1 MANGFGL
8 PAQSQRPGGRYTQ
21 VSNRTNDLL
30 ALLMLVIA
38 LLGIG
43 VCGLL
48 WGSWTRLALAP
59 TATPTA
65 TSAPLPTPT
74 PDRAGTQVAQAVMTQ
89 IATRQLV
96 VTPDQT
102 TVTTPTSANVVH
114 LPVVSSSSSTPGP
127 ASTVL
132 IATPSSTTETI
143 LLPVVRLDLTPTPTE
158 TPTVTPT
165 EPPPTATPT
174 NIATPEITPTQVITA
189 TMTPV
194 VAAPTATFTPPPTP
208 TPTATTFTVGELKGR
223 VDAGGATMYEG
234 PGSHYNVIRQ
244 LNASVEVLLR
254 ARDATGEWVYVCC
267 SDDSQSGWARQYYVQ
282 PIGNTLPDTAPEGA
296 DPNNVRWLPFRA
308 APVGLPLPPQ
318 SPAIPANAYPL
329 ARYDQTNAAFVPAL
343 PKFPLTL
350 VSDTFADAA
359 QELVSPAIVSDRGVS
374 IYSNDGHLY
383 NFTREN
389 GNQRWRI
396 REFANR
402 IIQAPA
408 VRDTMIYVADEGG
421 NVYGV
426 EDLNDNAAI
435 RWNRPIVANAQ
446 PAIAM
451 TGLNMLADYIFYGA
465 RNNAN
470 EFYLMALNR
479 TNGDLHETPVR
490 IEGGLIR
497 YPAIGNQLVFVG
509 GGESVQAIDVSKVT
523 PIWQNTT
530 IKNSV
535 VAPVFRSPGPVALA
549 ELYVVDAGN
558 VLHVLDANTGRE
570 AGVSFQAGEAV
581 SGIAV
586 NDDMIFLSGPG
597 YVKAIS
603 RKDRNQLW
611 RAGVSGEPVGG
622 IIVASDAVL
631 ATTNSGVIQLLRS
644 ADGANLGMEAMGVN
658 VVAPPAVAGPY
669 IIIPTS
675 NNTLRVYTGVP

>member
-1 MANGFGL
+1 MAKGSGYSHQ
-8 PAQSQRPGGRYTQ
+8 AQNARTRRTL
-21 VSNRTNDLL
+21 VSNRANDLMT
-30 ALLMLVIA
+30 LLVLVIA

-48 WGSWTRLALAP
+48 WGSWTRFALAP
-59 TATPTA
+59 TATPTP
-65 TSAPLPTPT
+65 TEAPSPTTT

-96 VTPDQT
+96 ATPNQT
-102 TVTTPTSANVVH
+102 IESTPTSANVVH
-114 LPVVSSSSSTPGP
+114 LPVVSSSSSTPSP
-127 ASTVL
+127 ASTVQL
-132 IATPSSTTETI
+132 ATPSSTTETI

-158 TPTVTPT
+158 TPTATST
-165 EPPPTATPT
+165 EPPPTVTPT
-174 NIATPEITPTQVITA
+174 NIATPEIVPTPIITA

-282 PIGNTLPDTAPEGA
+282 PFGNTLPESAPEGA

-329 ARYDQTNAAFVPAL
+329 ARYDQTNAAFVPTL
-343 PKFPLTL
+343 PQFPLTL

-359 QELVSPAIVSDRGVS
+359 QELVSPAIVSDRGIS

-408 VRDTMIYVADEGG
+408 ARDTMIYVADEGG

-435 RWNRPIVANAQ
+435 RWNQPIVANAQ

-451 TGLNMLADYIFYGA
+451 TGLNMLADFIFYGA

-470 EFYLMALNR
+470 EYYLVALNR
-479 TNGDLHETPVR
+479 NNGDLHGAPIR

-523 PIWQNTT
+523 AIWQNAT

-535 VAPVFRSPGPVALA
+535 VAPVFRSPGPIALA

-570 AGVSFQAGEAV
+570 AGISLSTNEAV

-603 RKDRNQLW
+603 RKDRNQIW
-611 RAGVSGEPVGG
+611 RTGVSGEPVGG
-622 IIVASDAVL
+622 IVVSTDTVL
-631 ATTNSGVIQLLRS
+631 AATNSGVIQLLRA
-644 ADGANLGMEAMGVN
+644 ADGANLGMEAIGVN

-669 IIIPTS
+669 IVVPTS
-675 NNTLRVYTGVP
+675 GNTLRVYTGAP